1 MSTQKHFP
9 PVFATNRP
17 ETGETVADE
26 VNRMLHGLR
35 TQLASPPNI
44 DLATAY
50 LNPQGFVLIADEV
63 EQAPHVRIL
72 LGAEPEEPLRR
83 RIERGELISFE
94 EVAVAHLEGL
104 RSERDLVGFTI
115 EADADARRLVAWLR
129 SRGDGTEQRVEV
141 RRFTKGFLHGKAFIA
156 VHPGLPAVLAGSSN
170 LTRAGLSWNRELNLG
185 YPSGQYTGLVI
196 DWFNELWDDSEP
208 FDLAAMYE
216 QRWQAHQPWVVFLRM
231 LYELYGQGRV
241 DDFDERISLPVTE
254 FQRDGI
260 VRAMRILDT
269 LGGVLV
275 CDEVGLGKTFIA
287 GELIRLV
294 SQRDRQK
301 VLIVVPAALK
311 DSTWMPFLRRFDL
324 ISARVEVV
332 TYDELRLGNHR
343 AVQHLDDY
351 AFVVIDEAHNLR
363 NASTLKAEAVMKL
376 LWGEHPKKVMLLT
389 ATPVNNSL
397 RDLRTLVAYFVR
409 NDAQFASIGI
419 PSVTEYISNAQKMDP
434 DTLSPE
440 HLFDLMDQVAVRRTR
455 RFIKKEYMHD
465 MIRDN
470 RGQLVPIEFPTPVV
484 KRVTYDL
491 DQAAD
496 DLVSKM
502 IHALQVSDSEE
513 LVIRAGT
520 DRDPTRL
527 SLARYAPS
535 LYSKGADV
543 DALEITNVG
552 LLRSGLLKRL
562 ESSTAAL
569 INTLERLV
577 ESHTAFIK
585 GLDAGVVMVGDAL
598 KEYASSEE
606 DSIDDFLESL
616 DSRAFDQVS
625 PAADYEADA
634 LRLDVEGDIDLLK
647 GLLADA
653 RARKK
658 VGADAKFGEL
668 IEQLEQISTEADR
681 PDPNGVSTGD
691 RRKVIVFSTYT
702 DTVVDMHEHLE
713 KAIKNAKKDS
723 PLAAYKGR
731 LAPAIF
737 GTRGQGNQQDRA
749 KAIAGFC
756 PKTAGELDEDG
767 NPRSE
772 DLYDLIVTTD
782 VLAEGVNLQ
791 QAGRLV
797 SYDLPFNPMRL
808 VQRHGRID
816 RIGSPHRRV
825 HIGVFF
831 PAKNL
836 DKFLRL
842 EEILQRK
849 IAYANAAIG
858 VGTVLPDQIADSTV
872 EVLLH
877 DDRSVIMDIY
887 NEDATL
893 LVEGGGSGALS
904 GEEYRRRLARALGDS
919 FLRSMVLELPFGA
932 GSGFQS
938 RRVRQAGYVFCARI
952 GEHET
957 PWFRFVAADPK
968 TWTVKERSDKTT
980 GNSVP
985 WIDSDTLTCL
995 IAADPGEESNSGQEL
1010 SDAAAEGVF
1019 AAWAHAQSDI
1029 HNEWSKLADWAN
1041 LQPQIERVLR
1051 DAIELVSDHGTH
1063 LSAEVQGDLAA
1074 RLNGRWERAIVR
1086 QVRTIVR
1093 NEEMTPRDRV
1103 DALLEFVTEA
1113 GLPMPEQP
1121 KPLPSVRK
1129 DDIRVVCWMAVQ
1141 PAASA
1146 PGDGK

>member
-1 MSTQKHFP
+1 MSDAKPFP

-17 ETGETVADE
+17 GTGETVAAE
-26 VNRMLHGLR
+26 VNRMLEGLR
-35 TQLASPPNI
+35 TQLASPPSI

-50 LNPQGFVLIADEV
+50 LNPQGFALIADEV
-63 EQAPHVRIL
+63 EQAPRVRIL
-72 LGAEPEEPLRR
+72 LGAEPEEPFRR
-83 RIERGELISFE
+83 RIERGETVSFE
-94 EVAVAHLEGL
+94 DVAATHLEGL
-104 RSERDLVGFTI
+104 RSERDLVGFTVQ
-115 EADADARRLVAWLR
+115 ADADARRLVEWLR
-129 SRGDGTEQRVEV
+129 SNGDGTEPRVEV

-156 VHPGLPAVLAGSSN
+156 VHPQLPAVLAGSSN
-170 LTRAGLSWNRELNLG
+170 LTLAGLSWNRELNLG

-196 DWFNELWDDSEP
+196 DWFNELWDESEP
-208 FDLAAMYE
+208 FDLAGMYE
-216 QRWQAHQPWVVFLRM
+216 QRWLPHQPWVVFLRM
-231 LYELYGQGRV
+231 LYELYGHGKT
-241 DDFDERISLPVTE
+241 DDFDERIGLPVTE

-260 VRAMRILDT
+260 VRAMRILES

-311 DSTWMPFLRRFDL
+311 DSTWTPFLRRFDL

-332 TYDELRLGNHR
+332 TFDELRLGTHR
-343 AVQHLDDY
+343 AVRQLDDY

-363 NASTLKAEAVMKL
+363 NANTLRAAAVMDL

-397 RDLRTLVAYFVR
+397 RDLQTLVAYFVR
-409 NDAQFASIGI
+409 NDAQFAAIGI
-419 PSVTEYISNAQKMDP
+419 PSVADYITAAQKMDP

-455 RFIKKEYMHD
+455 RFIKKEYVHD

-470 RGQLVPIEFPTPVV
+470 RGELVPIEFPTPVV

-491 DQAAD
+491 DATAD
-496 DLVSKM
+496 ALVAKV
-502 IHALQVSDSEE
+502 IHALAVSDDEE
-513 LVIRAGT
+513 LVIRSGT

-535 LYSKGADV
+535 LYQLGADV

-569 INTLERLV
+569 IHTLERLV
-577 ESHTAFIK
+577 VSHRAFIA
-585 GLDAGVVMVGDAL
+585 GLDAGVVLIGDAL
-598 KEYASSEE
+598 KEYAVS
-606 DSIDDFLESL
+606 DADSL
-616 DSRAFDQVS
+616 DEFLDSLDGRAADQIS
-625 PAADYEADA
+625 PATDYEVDA
-634 LRLDVEGDIDLLK
+634 LRRDVVGDIELL
-647 GLLADA
+647 GELLTAAKA
-653 RARKK
+653 RQAE
-658 VGADAKFGEL
+658 GADAKL
-668 IEQLEQISTEADR
+668 SALVDQLEKIATEAER
-681 PDPNGVSTGD
+681 PDPNGVDSGD

-702 DTVVDMHEHLE
+702 DTVIDMHEQLAH
-713 KAIKNAKKDS
+713 AIDS
-723 PLAAYKGR
+723 ADPDTPLASYKGR

-737 GTRGQGNQQDRA
+737 GARGRGNQDDRA
-749 KAIAGFC
+749 AVIAGFC
-756 PKTAGELDEDG
+756 PKTAGELDESG
-767 NPRSE
+767 NPLSP
-772 DLYDLIVTTD
+772 DLYDIIVTTD

-791 QAGRLV
+791 QAGRLS

-825 HIGVFF
+825 DIGVFF

-836 DKFLRL
+836 DTFLRL

-858 VGTVLPDQIADSTV
+858 VGEVLPDQIADPTV

-877 DDRSVIMDIY
+877 DNRADIMDLY
-887 NEDATL
+887 NEDAVL

-919 FLRSMVLELPFGA
+919 FLRSMVTELPFGS
-932 GSGFQS
+932 GSGFRS

-952 GEHET
+952 GEHDT
-957 PWFRFVAADPK
+957 PWFRFVAADQA
-968 TWTVKERSDKTT
+968 TWRPLDRIDKAT
-980 GNSVP
+980 GEPVP
-985 WIDSDTLTCL
+985 WVDGDTLTCL
-995 IAADPGEESNSGQEL
+995 VASDSGEENGAQQYLPDE
-1010 SDAAAEGVF
+1010 AAQGVF
-1019 AAWAHAQSDI
+1019 AAWERAQTDI
-1029 HNEWSKLADWAN
+1029 HAKWSVLADWAN
-1041 LQPQIERVLR
+1041 LQPQIEKALR
-1051 DAIELVSDHGTH
+1051 DAVELVSDHGAH
-1063 LSAEVQGDLAA
+1063 LAPEVQGDLVA
-1074 RLNGRWERAIVR
+1074 RLSGRWERAIVR
-1086 QVRTIVR
+1086 EVRGIVR
-1093 NEEMTPRDRV
+1093 DEEKTPRQKV
-1103 DALLEFVTEA
+1103 DALLQFVTET
-1113 GLPMPEQP
+1113 GLPIPEQP
-1121 KPLPSVRK
+1121 QPLPAISRS
-1129 DDIRVVCWMAVQ
+1129 DIRVVCWMAVQ
-1141 PAASA
+1141 PE
-1146 PGDGK
+1146 GD